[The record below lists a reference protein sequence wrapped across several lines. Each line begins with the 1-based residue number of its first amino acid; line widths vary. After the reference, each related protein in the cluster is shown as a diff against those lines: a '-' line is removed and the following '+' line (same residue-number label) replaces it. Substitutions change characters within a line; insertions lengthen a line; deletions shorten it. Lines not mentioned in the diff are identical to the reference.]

1 MSSQEQI
8 LETNLANSQ
17 KQVEQLSQEVL
28 ELYRQVNL
36 LYRLGDVFSAGL
48 QTEDVCGVL
57 MIESTKVVR
66 ARSAFV
72 RLSDGRTF
80 GRLSTNPAS
89 KLSVG
94 IETPMGRMGEITL
107 FDKKRGFFTAADEK
121 LIRAVARQ
129 AGVAL
134 ENSRRIEGLIEQNE
148 ALETLNDELRALD
161 QMKSD
166 FVGNVS
172 HELRTPLASI
182 KGFAATMLADQ
193 DMPREVA
200 NEFVGIINDE
210 SDKLIA
216 IINDLLDVSKMMSG
230 HMDYRLAKQSLTE
243 ILQQVT
249 ALLKIQAR
257 GKNVDLDLDIQSDM
271 DVRIDP
277 TRMHQVFINLVGN
290 AIKFTDA
297 GSVKITQW
305 TDDDGLHVSIAD
317 TGIGIPADLLPN
329 IFDKFYRVENIVHT
343 KEGTGLGLALVR
355 GIVDYHGGTVDV
367 ESIHGEGTT
376 FTVHLP
382 PPRAIDHDSSIDVDS
397 KTARPE

>member
-1 MSSQEQI
+1 MTSHTLDQKQA
-8 LETNLANSQ
+8 LTTSQ

-36 LYRLGDVFSAGL
+36 LYRLGDIFSAGL

-66 ARSAFV
+66 ARAAFI
-72 RLSDGRTF
+72 RLDDGRSF
-80 GRLSTNPAS
+80 GRLIDAPNS
-89 KLSVG
+89 KLSVS
-94 IETPMGRMGEITL
+94 IETPSGRIGEIAL

-148 ALETLNDELRALD
+148 ALERLNEELRALD

-166 FVGNVS
+166 FVSNVS

-193 DMPREVA
+193 EMPKTVA

-230 HMDYRLAKQSLTE
+230 HMEYRLEPRALSE
-243 ILQQVT
+243 VVAEVI
-249 ALLKIQAR
+249 ALLQIQAA
-257 GKNVDLDLDIQSDM
+257 GKGLELDLDIIDEVF
-271 DVRIDP
+271 VRIDA

-290 AIKFTDA
+290 AIKFTDVGSITVRQWADEA
-297 GSVKITQW
+297 G
-305 TDDDGLHVSIAD
+305 GHVAVED
-317 TGIGIPADLLPN
+317 TGIGIPTDLLPN
-329 IFDKFYRVENIVHT
+329 IFDKFYRVENVVHT

-355 GIVDYHGGTVDV
+355 GIVDYHGGTVTV
-367 ESIHGEGTT
+367 TSEHGKGST
-376 FTVHLP
+376 FTVTLP
-382 PPRAIDHDSSIDVDS
+382 LVEKRAE
-397 KTARPE
+397 T